1 MVDNHNP
8 STTKDLLFYPGGFSA
23 HDMIDGIVHQAV
35 LKTNHEAA
43 HGMGDWL
50 AHHNA
55 AHDSPISK
63 SLFEPKSSSDVIG
76 LLTHSAEIVELLK
89 KGGKDLA
96 PPKFS
101 VVTVG
106 GKGDGK
112 LNAEALAGKLAPHV
126 KGTDV
131 DVEAAIGLLEKYSS
145 ATFGGSDV
153 EKTIEVSKPKLK
165 IDNPV

>member
-1 MVDNHNP
+1 MVDDHNP
-8 STTKDLLFYPGGFSA
+8 STIKDLLFYPGGFSS

-35 LKTNHEAA
+35 LEIDHEAA
-43 HGMGDWL
+43 HGMGHWL

-63 SLFEPKSSSDVIG
+63 SLFEPKSFSDVIG
-76 LLTHSAEIVELLK
+76 SAEIVELLK
-89 KGGKDLA
+89 KGGNDLA

-112 LNAEALAGKLAPHV
+112 LNAEALAGKLAS
-126 KGTDV
+126 TC
-131 DVEAAIGLLEKYSS
+131 
-145 ATFGGSDV
+145 
-153 EKTIEVSKPKLK
+153 
-165 IDNPV
+165 